1 MEEKESYR
9 RGARGRERERGENW
23 KSIVTVTRED
33 KIDAGPRTRRES
45 NRIECEQEADV
56 RVQEDSRR
64 RGSEQD
70 FLFIG
75 RAAC

>member
-1 MEEKESYR
+1 M
-9 RGARGRERERGENW
+9 RERERGENW

-56 RVQEDSRR
+56 RVQDGAGVGGDMLTEE
-64 RGSEQD
+64 GSEQD

-75 RAAC
+75 LAAC

>member
-1 MEEKESYR
+1 M
-9 RGARGRERERGENW
+9 
-23 KSIVTVTRED
+23 TVTRED